1 MNIVHQQNIVCS
13 FYQFLKIINL
23 YDLKTKIFNQAKRN
37 KILGTIL
44 IAKEGINGSISGKNE
59 SVKKITKLLQRE
71 VSGNILFKY
80 SKNEKQPF
88 LRLKVKIKK
97 EIVRLGIKGLKPN
110 LTTGKYVSPK
120 EWDKF
125 ITNEDVII
133 LDTRN
138 NYETEIGSFKESII
152 PKTKTFSEFPN
163 WIKQNKEI
171 LKNKKIAMY
180 CTGGIRCEKAS
191 SYLLDIGYEDVF
203 QLEGGVLNYL
213 KEVKNKKK
221 WKGEC
226 FVFDERVSV
235 NDKLEKGNFI
245 QCYACR
251 NPLSKKDRLSG
262 SYIKGVSC
270 PKCYNKT
277 SSKKKKSFLERQKQ
291 ISLSKERGEKHI
303 GNKKQ

>member
-1 MNIVHQQNIVCS
+1 MTKVHQQNIVCS
-13 FYQFLKIINL
+13 FYQFLKIV
-23 YDLKTKIFNQAKRN
+23 DLKNLKIKIFNQAKKN

-44 IAKEGINGSISGKNE
+44 IAQEGINGTISGNNE
-59 SVKKITKLLQRE
+59 SIKKITKLVKKE
-71 VSGNILFKY
+71 VSEDILFKY
-80 SKNEKQPF
+80 SKNDKQPF
-88 LRLKVKIKK
+88 LRLKVKIKR

-110 LTTGKYVSPK
+110 VNTGKYVNPK
-120 EWDKF
+120 EWDNF
-125 ITNEDVII
+125 ITNKDVIT

-152 PKTKTFSEFPN
+152 PKTKTFSEFPD

-213 KEVKNKKK
+213 KEVKNKKR

-226 FVFDERVSV
+226 FVFDDRVSV

-245 QCYACR
+245 QCFACR
-251 NPLSKKDRLSG
+251 NPLSKKDRLSRD
-262 SYIKGVSC
+262 YIKGVSC
-270 PKCYNKT
+270 PNCYSKT
-277 SSKKKKSFLERQKQ
+277 SSKKKESFIERQKQ
-291 ISLSKERGEKHI
+291 INLSKVRGEKHI
-303 GNKKQ
+303 GNKE